1 MKLKRKKIFFLISC
15 YMYVLSNHAKYRE
28 HSKLIFIYT
37 TFIPIYN
44 KLNVIFHQNSM
55 LLQNI

>member
-1 MKLKRKKIFFLISC
+1 MKLKRKKIFFLIPF

-28 HSKLIFIYT
+28 HFKLIFIYT
-37 TFIPIYN
+37 TFIRIYN
-44 KLNVIFHQNSM
+44 KLDVIFHQKSM